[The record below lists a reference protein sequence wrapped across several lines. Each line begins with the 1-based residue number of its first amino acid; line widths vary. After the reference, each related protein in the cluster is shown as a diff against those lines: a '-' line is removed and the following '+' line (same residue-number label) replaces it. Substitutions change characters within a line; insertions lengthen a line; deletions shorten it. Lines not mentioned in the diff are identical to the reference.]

1 MDVSIEQVIP
11 GIITLQISL
20 ACPLLRWS
28 CPAFV
33 NSSCL
38 RMITTAEPTN
48 LSNTTPHKF
57 SSSSRINFL
66 PDLVS
71 ARIFESKGDTTELL
85 KHVLPFNI
93 SWTLFIRL
101 MVHTY
106 VKPGGTV
113 TFTGSP
119 TNRGKHRT
127 ISNPLFWN
135 RILFSWEFA
144 SVSLSKT
151 SKKLPAPTYI
161 MSLFHQIPW

>member
-28 CPAFV
+28 CPALV
-33 NSSCL
+33 NSFCL

-93 SWTLFIRL
+93 S
-101 MVHTY
+101 
-106 VKPGGTV
+106 
-113 TFTGSP
+113 
-119 TNRGKHRT
+119 
-127 ISNPLFWN
+127 
-135 RILFSWEFA
+135 
-144 SVSLSKT
+144 
-151 SKKLPAPTYI
+151 
-161 MSLFHQIPW
+161 